1 MAPSA
6 PMPIG
11 AEGAVASDTCSTSLV
26 SAADLIA
33 AAGASRVDFIA
44 EQRSSEKLPHVH
56 VNECHLFPEL
66 SETLSQTLGIYK

>member
-1 MAPSA
+1 M
-6 PMPIG
+6 
-11 AEGAVASDTCSTSLV
+11 
-26 SAADLIA
+26 
-33 AAGASRVDFIA
+33 VDFIA